1 MTCKNC
7 DECTAWNPFPWI
19 DVGKMCEW
27 TLLDSDEISILGI
40 KIVIDES
47 VPDGE
52 VQFRTD
58 NKVVGKIVG
67 IGKEQTMFDTIRR
80 LKEAL
85 ESGDVVCGQRFGK
98 KLAMEQLEAEL
109 KEKIECPTTSSED
122 SDHHTQSKKSS

>member
-1 MTCKNC
+1 MTRPKSDWGKCQVKGKREDCNC

-19 DVGKMCEW
+19 DGGKMCEW

-67 IGKEQTMFDTIRR
+67 
-80 LKEAL
+80 
-85 ESGDVVCGQRFGK
+85 
-98 KLAMEQLEAEL
+98 
-109 KEKIECPTTSSED
+109 
-122 SDHHTQSKKSS
+122 